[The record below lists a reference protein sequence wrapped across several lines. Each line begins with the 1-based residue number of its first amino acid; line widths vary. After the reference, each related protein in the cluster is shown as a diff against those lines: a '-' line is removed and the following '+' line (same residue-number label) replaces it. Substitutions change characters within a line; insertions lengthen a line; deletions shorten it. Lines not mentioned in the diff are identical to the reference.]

1 MKWAFIDSMSSILS
15 LGQLV
20 VGLGVNGDGIT
31 TGVGG
36 KDGAAGM
43 LGGCMQI
50 VAFGPKRPD
59 ASTSR

>member
-1 MKWAFIDSMSSILS
+1 M
-15 LGQLV
+15 